1 MNVNYLTCVM
11 SQIHFIVENT
21 SMEQYS
27 TAQKK
32 ELKLLTSFVTVYC
45 RAKHKAGLMGNAG
58 ANGLFGKGSGLCGD
72 CAGLLEYA
80 LEKRRRCPLEPKP
93 SCKNCRIH
101 CYGRDY
107 RARIREVMS
116 FSGRRMILRGR
127 LDYLWH
133 YLF

>member
-1 MNVNYLTCVM
+1 MTCVI
-11 SQIHFIVENT
+11 SRFPFFVQNT
-21 SMEQYS
+21 TMDQFSK
-27 TAQKK
+27 AQKK
-32 ELKLLTSFVTVYC
+32 ELQLLISFVTIYC

-58 ANGLFGKGSGLCGD
+58 TNGQFVKEPGLCGE

-93 SCKNCRIH
+93 SCKNCHIH
-101 CYGRDY
+101 CYAREY

>member
-1 MNVNYLTCVM
+1 M
-11 SQIHFIVENT
+11 SQIPFFAENT
-21 SMEQYS
+21 TMEQFS
-27 TAQKK
+27 KAQKK
-32 ELKLLTSFVTVYC
+32 ELQLLMSFVKIYC
-45 RAKHKAGLMGNAG
+45 RAKHRDRPMGKAEVIGLYGREP
-58 ANGLFGKGSGLCGD
+58 GLCGE
-72 CAGLLEYA
+72 CAGLLEHA

-93 SCKNCRIH
+93 SCKNCHIH
-101 CYGRDY
+101 CYAREY

>member
-1 MNVNYLTCVM
+1 MTCVI
-11 SQIHFIVENT
+11 SRFPFFVQNT
-21 SMEQYS
+21 TMDQFSK
-27 TAQKK
+27 AQKK
-32 ELKLLTSFVTVYC
+32 ELQLLISFVTVYC
-45 RAKHKAGLMGNAG
+45 RAKHKAGPMAKAG
-58 ANGLFGKGSGLCGD
+58 TNGPLGMEPGLCGE

-80 LEKRRRCPLEPKP
+80 LKKRRRCPLDPKP
-93 SCKNCRIH
+93 TCKKCHIH
-101 CYGRDY
+101 CYGREY

>member
-1 MNVNYLTCVM
+1 MTCVI
-11 SQIHFIVENT
+11 SRFPFFVQNT
-21 SMEQYS
+21 TMDQFSK
-27 TAQKK
+27 AQKK
-32 ELKLLTSFVTVYC
+32 ELQLLISFVTVYC
-45 RAKHKAGLMGNAG
+45 RAKHKAGLMGKAES
-58 ANGLFGKGSGLCGD
+58 NGQYGKAPDLCGE
-72 CAGLLEYA
+72 CAGLVEYA
-80 LEKRRRCPLEPKP
+80 VARRRNCPLDPKP

-101 CYGRDY
+101 CYARDY